1 MANLRPYQ
9 HQAITALYDW
19 FRRNP
24 TGHPC
29 VVMPTGSGKSHVIA
43 HLCHDAITS
52 WPDTRVLLL
61 THQKELLE
69 QDAEKLL
76 AVWPDAPLGIYSASV
91 GRKDLDQITFAGIQ
105 SVRSRAKDIGHVDL
119 VIIDECHLVSHGEM
133 GSYRKLLAAL
143 VDINPDMRVVGF
155 TATPYRLGHGLITDA
170 PAIFSDLI
178 EPTSVLDLINSGYL
192 SPLRSKQTDH
202 HYDLVG
208 LHKRGGEYIE
218 KELSERVNTDAQN
231 VEVVDEIINRGRDR
245 KTWLLFC
252 SGVDHAYAVA
262 ARLRERGITAET
274 ITGET
279 AKATREALLRDFKAG
294 KIRALTNAN
303 CLTTGVDVPAIDLI
317 ALLRP
322 TMSPGLYVQMV
333 GRGMRLAEGKTD
345 CLVLDFAGAV
355 RTHGPITD
363 VRPPG
368 KKGTGEAPMKACP
381 KCHELIY
388 LSVMSCPACGYEFP
402 PPAAKPPPKLYDDDI
417 MGISPLTMRVTS
429 WRWDVYTSRASG
441 KVMLRISYYGGLM
454 QEPVREYLPV
464 THDGYAGRKAIEMA
478 AILARSAG
486 ADIVEVHDLEQ
497 VAKVMSESTPP
508 VIVEY
513 KKDGK
518 FHRIKRRIWNVTASS
533 NAA

>member
-1 MANLRPYQ
+1 MQLRAYQ
-9 HQAITALYDW
+9 RKAIDMLYAW
-19 FRRNP
+19 FERHEAGN
-24 TGHPC
+24 PC
-29 VVMPTGSGKSHVIA
+29 VVMPTGSGKSIVIA
-43 HLCHDAITS
+43 ELCRDALQK
-52 WPDTRVLLL
+52 WPETRVLML
-61 THQKELLE
+61 THQKELIE
-69 QDAEKLL
+69 QNAEKLRAL
-76 AVWPDAPLGIYSASV
+76 WPDAPLGIYSASV
-91 GRKDLDQITFAGIQ
+91 GRKDFDQITFAGIQ
-105 SVRSRAKDIGHVDL
+105 SVRSKAKEIGHVDL
-119 VIIDECHLVSHGEM
+119 VMIDECHLVSHGEM
-133 GSYRKLLAAL
+133 GSYRNLLAAL

-155 TATPYRLGHGLITDA
+155 TATPYRLGHGLITDS

-192 SPLRSKQTDH
+192 SPLRSKRTDNN
-202 HYDLVG
+202 YDLVG
-208 LHKRGGEYIE
+208 LHKRGGEFIE
-218 KELSERVNTDAQN
+218 KELAERVNTDAQN

-245 KTWLLFC
+245 KTWLVFC
-252 SGVDHAYAVA
+252 SGIDHAYAVA

-279 AKATREALLRDFKAG
+279 AKASREALLRDFKAG

-345 CLVLDFAGAV
+345 CMVLDFAGAV

-368 KKGTGEAPMKACP
+368 MKGTGEAPMKACP

-388 LSVMSCPACGYEFP
+388 LSVMACPACGYEFP
-402 PPAAKPPPKLYDDDI
+402 PPAAKPPSKLYDDDI

-464 THDGYAGRKAIEMA
+464 THDGYAGRKAIETA

-497 VAKVMSESTPP
+497 VARVMSASTAPA
-508 VIVEY
+508 IVEY

-518 FHRIKRRIWNVTASS
+518 FHRIKRRIWNVTANS